1 MNKPFT
7 IGITGGSGSGKTF
20 FLQGLSSLFDP
31 EDICLISQD
40 NYYKPRDQQPID
52 ENGIKNFDLPISID
66 REAFLMDLLKIK
78 SGQNV
83 IKKEYTFNNPAA
95 EPTLLEFKTA
105 PIIIVEGLFVQYFKE
120 IEKELDLR
128 IFIEA
133 KDHVKLGRRIKRDQ
147 VERGYDL
154 DDVLYRYQYHVM
166 PIYESQIEPLKH
178 EADLVIPN
186 NSNFAKALD
195 VLSIFLK
202 TKLSRWQY
210 LFFHSKGFINLYK
223 VN

>member
-1 MNKPFT
+1 MSKPYT

-20 FLQGLSSLFDP
+20 FLQGLSAMFKP

-40 NYYKPRDQQPID
+40 NYYKPRNQQPVD
-52 ENGIKNFDLPISID
+52 ENGVQNFDLPVSID
-66 REAFLMDLLKIK
+66 REAFLIDLLKIK

-83 IKKEYTFNNPAA
+83 LKKEYTFNNPNA
-95 EPTLLEFKTA
+95 EPKLLEFKSA
-105 PIIIVEGLFVQYFKE
+105 PIIIVEGLFVQFFEE

-128 IFIEA
+128 VFIEA

-178 EADLVIPN
+178 QADLVIPN
-186 NSNFAKALD
+186 NSNFTRALD
-195 VLSIFLK
+195 VLAN
-202 TKLSRWQY
+202 Y
-210 LFFHSKGFINLYK
+210 LRSKVGALAN
-223 VN
+223 